1 MTAIDSH
8 RAFSL
13 AHHPRSLSPWPRYSE
28 PVFNFSK
35 ASNFKERNTIW
46 QRSHHWF
53 IRFKSIQNE
62 DLLKGHGGNTQN
74 RSCVGTIYLF
84 KTSWLG
90 MRSPKQVATA
100 CNTCC
105 HKHPFRDFRHGPCC
119 NKREIL
125 RTEPW
130 TFPQLRRIQTMDAVM
145 TFDGHTEI
153 LWHRENHANHW
164 RNCVFDVTCNF
175 DSYDLSRLWWSCCA
189 MLCSNLSTRCL
200 EIPWVSSLWSLL
212 RCQGWRSW
220 WLETRVFWMN
230 VQEIIWWI

>member
-62 DLLKGHGGNTQN
+62 DLLKGHGGSTQN

-90 MRSPKQVATA
+90 MRSPNRWLQHATPVATSI
-100 CNTCC
+100 
-105 HKHPFRDFRHGPCC
+105 PFVISDTAHVATKERSWGQ
-119 NKREIL
+119 NLELSLSSGESKQWM
-125 RTEPW
+125 PW
-130 TFPQLRRIQTMDAVM
+130 WLSM
-145 TFDGHTEI
+145 
-153 LWHRENHANHW
+153 
-164 RNCVFDVTCNF
+164 VTPK
-175 DSYDLSRLWWSCCA
+175 SYDIGKTMQTIEETVSLTWHATSIATIYRDCDDLAVLCCA
-189 MLCSNLSTRCL
+189 LICRQGAWRFSEFLLSDHCSGVRA
-200 EIPWVSSLWSLL
+200 EGPDD
-212 RCQGWRSW
+212 
-220 WLETRVFWMN
+220 
-230 VQEIIWWI
+230 